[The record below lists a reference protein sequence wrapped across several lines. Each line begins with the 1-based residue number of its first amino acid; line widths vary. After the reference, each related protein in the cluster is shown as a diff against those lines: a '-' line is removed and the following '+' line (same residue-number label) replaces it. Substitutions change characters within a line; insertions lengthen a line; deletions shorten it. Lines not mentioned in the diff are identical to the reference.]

1 MESFKDMLKSEE
13 SLFKDSVA
21 LDYDYIPKIVP
32 YREAEQ
38 KKIALCIK
46 PLFQARSG
54 RNLIIFGTPGI
65 GKTVACK
72 HVLNALEEE
81 SDEIA
86 DQVYVV
92 YVNCW
97 QKNTSYKVLVDM
109 CEQLGYK
116 FTQNKKTDE
125 LFKIVKNIVNKKAAV
140 FAFDEIDKV
149 EDINFLYSILEEIY
163 KKTIILITNFKEF
176 SVNLDARI
184 KSRLVPEIM
193 EFRHYNLAET
203 HGILQQRMPYA
214 FHEGVWEKQ
223 MFDKIV
229 QKTYEM
235 HDIRSGLYLLRE
247 AASAAEDDSSRKV
260 LAKHVD
266 SALSKSDDFSAKS
279 KTSLEDDSKFI
290 LEIIKKNSGKKSGE
304 VFRLYQQEGG
314 DGNYKAF
321 QRKIKKLADDGFI
334 TTEKITGGSEGT
346 TTIIRYS
353 GTKTKKITDF

>member
-1 MESFKDMLKSEE
+1 MVHIMSLFKDMLKSDET
-13 SLFKDSVA
+13 LFKNAVA
-21 LDYDYIPKIVP
+21 LEYDYIPKLVP

-38 KKIALCIK
+38 RKIASCIK
-46 PLFQARSG
+46 PLFQNRNG
-54 RNLIIFGTPGI
+54 RNLIIFGSPGI

-72 HVLNALEEE
+72 HVLTELEEE
-81 SDEIA
+81 TDDIH
-86 DQVYVV
+86 VV
-92 YVNCW
+92 FVNCW

-149 EDINFLYSILEEIY
+149 EDHDFLYSILEEIY
-163 KKTIILITNFKEF
+163 NKTIILITNFKEF

-193 EFRHYNLAET
+193 EFKHYNLAET
-203 HGILQQRMPYA
+203 RGILEQRKESA
-214 FHEGVWEKQ
+214 FYDGVWENEL
-223 MFDKIV
+223 FDKIV
-229 QKTYEM
+229 QKTFEM
-235 HDIRSGLYLLRE
+235 SDIRVGLYLLKE
-247 AASAAEDDSSRKV
+247 AANEAENDSSRKV

-279 KTSLEDDSKFI
+279 KSSLEDDSKFI